1 MAYISQDT
9 KAKLAPTIK
18 AILKKYGVKGTLSIY
33 HHSSLVLTLK
43 SGKIDFLSNFNA
55 IAGKL
60 PRPEHLPFQPVTTN
74 IDINHY
80 WYHEHFDGDAKNFIT
95 EMIKAMKG
103 PDFFDN
109 TDIQSDYFNCS
120 HYIKIAVGKWDKAY
134 IVE

>member
-1 MAYISQDT
+1 MAYVSQAD

-18 AILKKYGVKGTLSIY
+18 AILKKYGVKGTLSVRDQRTM
-33 HHSSLVLTLK
+33 VLTLK

-60 PRPEHLPFQPVTTN
+60 PRPEHLPFQPATTN

-80 WYHEHFDGDAKNFIT
+80 RYHEHFDGDAKNFIT
-95 EMIKAMKG
+95 EMISAMKG

-120 HYIKIAVGKWDKAY
+120 HYIKIAVGKWDKPY
-134 IVE
+134 ITE